1 MSGDGVYQTSWVM
14 QAEAAISVTTAMTAM
29 DASLADLN
37 TQVNNLIGTWDSDA
51 REAYLARQQQWNGA
65 GDNIKAALQQFTS
78 GLNSSADTAS
88 STESR
93 NVGVVSG

>member
-14 QAEAAISVTTAMTAM
+14 QAEAASSVSAAIGSM
-29 DASLADLN
+29 DAQLGDLN
-37 TQVNNLIGTWDSDA
+37 TQVSNLIGTWDSDA
-51 REAYLARQQQWNGA
+51 REAYLARQQQWNSA
-65 GDNIKAALQQFTS
+65 GDNIKTALQQFVS